1 MEIKKIPDFLKG
13 ADNVYRTKHYIV
25 KQQLR
30 FFGDQVENEVVSY
43 DTYYICTERRKA
55 LYLLF
60 LAGRADP
67 CGRRLPTTIYKRRY
81 ID

>member
-1 MEIKKIPDFLKG
+1 MEIKKMPDFLKG

-30 FFGDQVENEVVSY
+30 FLGDQVENEVVSY
-43 DTYYICTERRKA
+43 DTYYVCTERRKA

-60 LAGRADP
+60 FARRADP
-67 CGRRLPTTIYKRRY
+67 CGRRLPATIYKRRY

>member
-30 FFGDQVENEVVSY
+30 FFGNQVENEVVSY
-43 DTYYICTERRKA
+43 DTYYACTKRRET

-60 LAGRADP
+60 FAKRADLH
-67 CGRRLPTTIYKRRY
+67 GRRLPATIYKRRY
-81 ID
+81 LD

>member
-43 DTYYICTERRKA
+43 DTYYACTERRKT

-60 LAGRADP
+60 FFFFADP